1 MVFLVPGCSGLN
13 LLSSDFLCQ
22 GHISV
27 VHSRYIFIANISFST
42 RDLEKMAEIK
52 STMQMVLERAAKMT
66 AETSPVPDDDH
77 LIKDGMRIAADFL
90 NEKITDLHK
99 ELVSQPAETQIPIRK
114 GIAQT
119 LLRNIVLPR
128 NEDLQESGAIA
139 IKGILLLSEN
149 SGEIATICKELQ
161 QIIEQYGQHKEQT
174 TQQLKDALRA
184 QIEQQQAASDQPQQG
199 TVNPA
204 MHPQYKE
211 ELTKM
216 LTSLNNQYNDAMTQR
231 KEMILSR
238 LCLP

>member
-1 MVFLVPGCSGLN
+1 M
-13 LLSSDFLCQ
+13 
-22 GHISV
+22 
-27 VHSRYIFIANISFST
+27 
-42 RDLEKMAEIK
+42 DLEKMAEIK

-184 QIEQQQAASDQPQQG
+184 QIEQQQAASDQSQQG
-199 TVNPA
+199 AVNPA

-216 LTSLNNQYNDAMTQR
+216 LTSLNNQYNDAMNQR